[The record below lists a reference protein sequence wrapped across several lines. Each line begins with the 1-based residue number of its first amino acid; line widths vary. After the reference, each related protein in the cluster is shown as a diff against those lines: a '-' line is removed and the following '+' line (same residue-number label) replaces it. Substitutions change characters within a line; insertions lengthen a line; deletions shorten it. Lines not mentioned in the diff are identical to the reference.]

1 MQSYTY
7 HLDMN
12 KHVNNTH
19 YVDWMLEIL
28 EPSERLKL
36 RWFDLVF
43 LNELGAQEAL
53 RIQRMENRLQ
63 LLNTE
68 SDVIAL
74 ANWS

>member
-1 MQSYTY
+1 M
-7 HLDMN
+7 
-12 KHVNNTH
+12 
-19 YVDWMLEIL
+19 
-28 EPSERLKL
+28 

-68 SDVIAL
+68 SNVIAL

>member
-28 EPSERLKL
+28 EQSERLKL